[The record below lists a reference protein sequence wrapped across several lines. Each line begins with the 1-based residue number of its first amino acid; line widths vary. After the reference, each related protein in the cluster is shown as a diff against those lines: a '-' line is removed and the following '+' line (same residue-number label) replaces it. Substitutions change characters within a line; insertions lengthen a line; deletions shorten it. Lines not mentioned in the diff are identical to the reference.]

1 MLSWSVN
8 INYTSC
14 AGTHLIRKFKLLRL
28 HVKRLTVPSV
38 LQHTYAA
45 PEASITINYPQN
57 AVMRGGNN
65 NNSSAA
71 LINETKHTL
80 LRGH

>member
-1 MLSWSVN
+1 LERVN
-8 INYTSC
+8 INYTSSR

-65 NNSSAA
+65 NNTCAA
-71 LINETKHTL
+71 LINETKHTAL
-80 LRGH
+80 WGH